1 MWFKQFDNLLNP
13 LFEPFFFTL
22 ILFYL
27 RLCSSSWMPITM
39 VTQDPSDPTQSQTPR
54 VDAEDSGSEAL
65 KTLQGELKMYKK
77 QEAHTER

>member
-1 MWFKQFDNLLNP
+1 
-13 LFEPFFFTL
+13 
-22 ILFYL
+22 
-27 RLCSSSWMPITM
+27 MPITM

-77 QEAHTER
+77 QEAHNER